1 MKRTVSGAYLKKA
14 VKRYVVRNM
23 VDAASFR
30 DISEAS
36 AIEGYALPKLY
47 HKMYFS
53 ISAAIHSHYVR
64 VRSRTNRRKRAPPQ
78 RWASTTSWLLP
89 GSSPCGVG
97 SFRRRSPSCAPTV
110 GRRSEATAD
119 GFVFSFSSRMHLPL
133 AVSEAGKSVISV
145 GHIL

>member
-1 MKRTVSGAYLKKA
+1 MRLERRPLGGGAPACLARTPAAGTAVSEIRRERGGGGLAVGYTFHQPLNQPLTQCSVFSFVLQDKA

-78 RWASTTSWLLP
+78 RFAP
-89 GSSPCGVG
+89 
-97 SFRRRSPSCAPTV
+97 RREDKPAAA
-110 GRRSEATAD
+110 GTA
-119 GFVFSFSSRMHLPL
+119 
-133 AVSEAGKSVISV
+133 AK
-145 GHIL
+145 

>member
-1 MKRTVSGAYLKKA
+1 MGSSLIKPLTQCSVFSIVSQDKA

-78 RWASTTSWLLP
+78 RFAP
-89 GSSPCGVG
+89 
-97 SFRRRSPSCAPTV
+97 RREDKPAAA
-110 GRRSEATAD
+110 GTA
-119 GFVFSFSSRMHLPL
+119 
-133 AVSEAGKSVISV
+133 AK
-145 GHIL
+145 